1 MPVDIQQAVN
11 PTLWADTGGI
21 TGLVIFALF
30 LALGIFLWAQLKIYE
45 MHRSDLK
52 QVMDMHAAERTQW
65 GSIIDIRQQETN
77 KAIMAMTAA
86 IMELNNRSYRY
97 TDRRDGSDA
106 RM

>member
-1 MPVDIQQAVN
+1 MPVDIQQVVN

-21 TGLVIFALF
+21 PGLVIFALF

-52 QVMDMHAAERTQW
+52 QVMDMHAVERTQW

-86 IMELNNRSYRY
+86 IVDLNNRANRY
-97 TDRRDGSDA
+97 SDRRDGSDA